1 VDGTPFGRYRLV
13 KLLGR
18 GGMGEVWRAHD
29 TETDRIVAIK
39 LLPASLSADQEFKQR
54 FRREAHAA
62 ARLNDP
68 HVIPI
73 HHYGEIDGQ
82 LYVDMRLIEG
92 RDLETVLA
100 DGPLDPARAV
110 RIIEQVARALNAAH
124 KVGLIHRDIKPSNI
138 LLDGDDF
145 AYLID
150 FGIARSVDETRMTKS
165 GYTIGTFQYIAP
177 ERLDARVEEDGRAD
191 IYSLAC
197 VLYEALTG
205 QPPFPGDSM
214 ARLVTAHLNT
224 APPRPSITQPNVPP
238 QVDHVIATGMAKD
251 PNDRY
256 ATSIELANAA
266 RDAIT
271 DPIARPTPTP
281 TQTPSGLRPIPS
293 GLRPIPV
300 PPPAAVTKYRQPEP
314 PPTQSQPPPTQSQPP
329 PSPPQPPPSPP
340 QPPPSPWA
348 PAAIPYPSEPR
359 APGMADFGSNRQPV
373 EPVPAPRP
381 QRRVGVIAAI
391 VAAVVV
397 LVSGIIGIGYLL
409 QDRNSSETPSAQPAP
424 PLQPAPPSNPIS
436 STPRSPQS
444 PPSPPGALNGLLL
457 SVDQI
462 NTAMGTTGMN
472 SVGTMTVMPDNSSWV
487 SDQACLPLSAA
498 VQAKAYAGSGYSEVR
513 AQVVAKAQQNTV
525 DQAVVLFSSA
535 QDAASFFTAST
546 QSWQACANRP
556 FTLAANGN
564 SQQQTVGPVSNTN
577 GTLSATVTPANSLG
591 VCERALTVAN
601 NVAIDVTAC
610 MGPPGAAVSIA
621 QQIAT
626 KVR

>member
-39 LLPASLSADQEFKQR
+39 LLPASLSADQEFQQR

-73 HHYGEIDGQ
+73 HHYGEIEGQ

-138 LLDGDDF
+138 LLDADDF

-150 FGIARSVDETRMTKS
+150 FGIARSLDETRMTKS
-165 GYTIGTFQYIAP
+165 GYTIGTFHYIAP
-177 ERLDARVEEDGRAD
+177 ERLDARLEEDARAD

-224 APPRPSITQPNVPP
+224 PPPRPSITQPNVPA
-238 QVDHVIATGMAKD
+238 QVDQVIATGMAKD
-251 PNDRY
+251 PNNRY

-293 GLRPIPV
+293 GLRPIV
-300 PPPAAVTKYRQPEP
+300 APPPAAVTKYRQPEP
-314 PPTQSQPPPTQSQPP
+314 PPTQSAPPLSPSQPP
-329 PSPPQPPPSPP
+329 PSQPQPPLN
-340 QPPPSPWA
+340 PWA
-348 PAAIPYPSEPR
+348 PAANPYPSEPR
-359 APGMADFGSNRQPV
+359 APAMADFESNRQPFA
-373 EPVPAPRP
+373 PVPTPRP
-381 QRRVGVIAAI
+381 RRRVGLIAAI

-397 LVSGIIGIGYLL
+397 LAFGIIGIIGVLAK
-409 QDRNSSETPSAQPAP
+409 DRDSSETPAAQPP
-424 PLQPAPPSNPIS
+424 PPSQPASSSNPS
-436 STPRSPQS
+436 PRSPQPQS
-444 PPSPPGALNGLLL
+444 PPSPPSALNGLLL
-457 SVDQI
+457 SVEQI
-462 NTAMGTTGMN
+462 NTAMGTTGMS
-472 SVGTMTVMPDNSSWV
+472 SVGTMSAMPDNSSFV

-498 VQAKAYAGSGYSEVR
+498 VQAKAYADSGYSAVH
-513 AQVVAKAQQNTV
+513 AQVVAKPQQNTV
-525 DQAVVLFSSA
+525 DQAVVSFPSA
-535 QDAASFFTAST
+535 QNATSFFTAST
-546 QSWQACANRP
+546 QSWQACANRQ

-577 GTLSATVTPANSLG
+577 GMLSATVTPANSPG

-601 NVAIDVTAC
+601 NVAVDVTTC
-610 MGPPGAAVSIA
+610 MGPQGAAVNIA
-621 QQIAT
+621 HQIAA
-626 KVR
+626 KVP

>member
-1 VDGTPFGRYRLV
+1 MDGTPFGRYRLLE
-13 KLLGR
+13 LLGR

-39 LLPASLSADQEFKQR
+39 RLPTSLSADQEFQHR

-62 ARLNDP
+62 ARLNNP

-110 RIIEQVARALNAAH
+110 RIIEQIARALNAAH

-177 ERLDARVEEDGRAD
+177 ERLDARLQDDARAD

-205 QPPFPGDSM
+205 KPPFPGDSM
-214 ARLVTAHLNT
+214 AHLVTAHLNT
-224 APPRPSITQPNVPP
+224 PPPRPSNTRPNLPA
-238 QVDHVIATGMAKD
+238 QVDEVIATGMAKD
-251 PNDRY
+251 PNHRY
-256 ATSIELANAA
+256 ATTIELADAA

-281 TQTPSGLRPIPS
+281 TQTPSGLRPIP
-293 GLRPIPV
+293 V
-300 PPPAAVTKYRQPEP
+300 PPAAVTKYRQPEP
-314 PPTQSQPPPTQSQPP
+314 PPRQPDPPA
-329 PSPPQPPPSPP
+329 
-340 QPPPSPWA
+340 SPWA

-359 APGMADFGSNRQPV
+359 APAMADFGFNQQQPLA
-373 EPVPAPRP
+373 PVPTPRP
-381 QRRVGVIAAI
+381 QRRIGLIAAI
-391 VAAVVV
+391 IATVVV
-397 LVSGIIGIGYLL
+397 LASGIIGITAYLAR
-409 QDRNSSETPSAQPAP
+409 DRNSSETPTAQPAP
-424 PLQPAPPSNPIS
+424 PSQPPPPSNPIS
-436 STPRSPQS
+436 STPQS
-444 PPSPPGALNGLLL
+444 PPPPPSALNGLLL
-457 SVDQI
+457 SADQV
-462 NTAMGTTGMN
+462 NTAMGTTGMS
-472 SVGTMTVMPDNSSWV
+472 SVGTMTEMSDNSFAV

-498 VQAKAYAGSGYSEVR
+498 AQAKVYVGSGYTAVR
-513 AQVVAKAQQNTV
+513 AQVIAKAQQNALN
-525 DQAVVLFSSA
+525 QAVVLFSSPQQA
-535 QDAASFFTAST
+535 GSFFAASA
-546 QSWQACANRP
+546 QGWQACSNRQ

-564 SQQQTVGPVSNTN
+564 SQVNSVGPVSNTE

-601 NVAIDVTAC
+601 NVAVDVTAC
-610 MGPPGAAVSIA
+610 AGPSGAAVSIA
-621 QQIAT
+621 HQIASR
-626 KVR
+626 VR